1 MFKHET
7 NLTHEL
13 GAFSFNYGHCRFK
26 YWSKNHDGKPL
37 CLRRQKVFKWQSKK
51 NVSTEN
57 LNVNRNIQIPCEY
70 SYFIYLYSKS
80 RKCNKYRR
88 LFTSGDSNLQP
99 SYICHWLKGCIS
111 WIVPWSGTY
120 KHYIEQLPF
129 PQKPLESMK
138 LGKFPMKKHFHK
150 GP

>member
-1 MFKHET
+1 MATVGSNTEAKITMESHS
-7 NLTHEL
+7 
-13 GAFSFNYGHCRFK
+13 AFEDKKSLSGN
-26 YWSKNHDGKPL
+26 
-37 CLRRQKVFKWQSKK
+37 QKKK
-51 NVSTEN
+51 KKCEYIEN